1 MRNIL
6 VTGGKGQLGLS
17 LRCISKEFPDYSF
30 DFMDIEEMDIT
41 DKESISNILKA
52 KDYFA
57 VINCA
62 AFTAVDLAEGKKEM
76 AHLLNVVGVRNLVDV
91 ANETNTHLIHIST
104 DYVFGGNGNTP
115 FKPYDEPNPNSVY
128 GKSKLEGE
136 RQIMQVSKSG
146 FIIIRTS
153 WLYSEEGNNFLK
165 TMIRIGRNKDSVSVI
180 YDQVGTPT
188 YAGDLARAIIL
199 CLDKINNNSREIF
212 HFSNEGV
219 CSWYDFAKEIMEEMS
234 LQCKVLPI
242 LTSQYPTPAKR
253 PYYSVLNKDDI
264 KNYLSI
270 EIPHWKDSLKTCI
283 KNIKA

>member
-17 LRCISKEFPDYSF
+17 LRCISNEFPDYSF

-76 AHLLNVVGVRNLVDV
+76 AHMLNVVGVRNLVDV

-165 TMIRIGRNKDSVSVI
+165 TMINIGQTKDSVSVI

-253 PYYSVLNKDDI
+253 PYYSVMNKDDI

>member
-17 LRCISKEFPDYSF
+17 LRYISKEFPDYSF

-76 AHLLNVVGVRNLVDV
+76 AYLINVYGVRNLVEA

-128 GKSKLEGE
+128 GKTKLEGE
-136 RQIMQVSKSG
+136 KEITQVSKSG

-165 TMIRIGRNKDSVSVI
+165 TMINIGQTKDSVSVI

-270 EIPHWKDSLKTCI
+270 EIPHWKNALRRCI
-283 KNIKA
+283 KNL

>member
-76 AHLLNVVGVRNLVDV
+76 AYLINVYGVRNLVEA

-165 TMIRIGRNKDSVSVI
+165 TMIRIGRNNDSVSVI

-199 CLDKINNNSREIF
+199 CLSKINDNSREIF

>member
-41 DKESISNILKA
+41 DKKSISNILKA

-76 AHLLNVVGVRNLVDV
+76 AYLINVYGVRNLVEA

-136 RQIMQVSKSG
+136 KEITQVSKSG
-146 FIIIRTS
+146 FNIIRTS

-165 TMIRIGRNKDSVSVI
+165 TMIRIGRNNDSVSVI

-199 CLDKINNNSREIF
+199 CLSKINDNSREIF

>member
-17 LRCISKEFPDYSF
+17 LRCISNEFPDYSF

-165 TMIRIGRNKDSVSVI
+165 TMINIGQTKDSVSVI

-242 LTSQYPTPAKR
+242 LTSQYPTTAKR
-253 PYYSVLNKDDI
+253 PYYSVMNKDDI

>member
-1 MRNIL
+1 MKNIL
-6 VTGGKGQLGLS
+6 VTGGKGQLGIS
-17 LRCISKEFPDYSF
+17 LQAISNEFPDYSF
-30 DFMDIEEMDIT
+30 DFLDIEEMDIT
-41 DKESISNILKA
+41 SKESISNILKA

-57 VINCA
+57 LINCA
-62 AFTAVDLAEGKKEM
+62 AFTAVDLAEGKKEK
-76 AHLLNVVGVRNLVDV
+76 AHMLNVVGVRNLVDV

-104 DYVFGGNGNTP
+104 DYVFGGKGNTP

-136 RQIMQVSKSG
+136 RQIMQISKSG
-146 FIIIRTS
+146 FIIIRTA
-153 WLYSEEGNNFLK
+153 WLYSENGNNFLK
-165 TMIRIGRNKDSVSVI
+165 TMIRLGQNNPSVKVI

-199 CLDKINNNSREIF
+199 CLGKINEHTSQIF

-242 LTSQYPTPAKR
+242 LTSQFPTPAQR
-253 PYYSVLNKDDI
+253 PYYSVLNKDDL
-264 KNYLSI
+264 KNFLSI

>member
-76 AHLLNVVGVRNLVDV
+76 AYLINVYGVRNLVEA

-165 TMIRIGRNKDSVSVI
+165 TMIRIGRNNDSVSVI

-199 CLDKINNNSREIF
+199 CLSKINNNSREIF

>member
-17 LRCISKEFPDYSF
+17 LRYISKEFPDYSF

-76 AHLLNVVGVRNLVDV
+76 AYLINVYGVRNLVEA

-128 GKSKLEGE
+128 GKTKLEGE
-136 RQIMQVSKSG
+136 KEITQVSKSG

-165 TMIRIGRNKDSVSVI
+165 TMINIGQTKDSVSVI

>member
-76 AHLLNVVGVRNLVDV
+76 AHLLNVYGVRNLVEA

-165 TMIRIGRNKDSVSVI
+165 TMINIGQTKDSVSVI

-270 EIPHWKDSLKTCI
+270 EIPHWKNALRRCI
-283 KNIKA
+283 KNL